1 LWWTN
6 QRDQD
11 QMHPGL
17 EIIHSM
23 LYSLLSQCIFTMFI
37 FCSNC
42 HITRFERPF
51 VIIWT
56 IKFVFA
62 RSPLI
67 TKTLRRKSNDWLV
80 RKNIVNMHCDSKLY
94 NILCIIS
101 KPGCI
106 WSWYQ
111 STELLTHKI
120 SLLTMRVNYISKNS
134 SSICLFCIFFWRT
147 HRDNWNLRKSQ
158 KH

>member
-1 LWWTN
+1 MVNREILCVSSSVDWY
-6 QRDQD
+6 QD

-67 TKTLRRKSNDWLV
+67 TKTLSRKSWLV
-80 RKNIVNMHCDSKLY
+80 RKRENEFEWSGLS
-94 NILCIIS
+94 ILE
-101 KPGCI
+101 
-106 WSWYQ
+106 
-111 STELLTHKI
+111 T
-120 SLLTMRVNYISKNS
+120 
-134 SSICLFCIFFWRT
+134 
-147 HRDNWNLRKSQ
+147 
-158 KH
+158 